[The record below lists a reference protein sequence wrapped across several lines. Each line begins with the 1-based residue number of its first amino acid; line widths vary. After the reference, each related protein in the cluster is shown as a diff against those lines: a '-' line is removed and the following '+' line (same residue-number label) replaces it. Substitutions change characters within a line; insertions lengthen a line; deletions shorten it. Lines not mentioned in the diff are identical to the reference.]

1 MSKNP
6 RWLLPVT
13 LQQSGH
19 GAALIDCPAGACLVP
34 FRGTWHC
41 SFRGFYAT
49 CTFCAQ
55 LLLYH
60 AALSTSCPLECT
72 IQPIFRPTYSHTLIT
87 PCALAHFLPHPPPFT
102 ITTRRPHLP
111 LTPLHPSTTHPSPST
126 LPPIR
131 LPTRPPCTRQYRSPP
146 PHPSPATK
154 THTIHPPALTQYT
167 MPFAY
172 RLTKAHRLSQRPK
185 KYTRTKM

>member
-1 MSKNP
+1 MSNT
-6 RWLLPVT
+6 RGLLPVT

-34 FRGTWHC
+34 FRGTWHR

-87 PCALAHFLPHPPPFT
+87 PCALAHCLPHQPPFT

-146 PHPSPATK
+146 LTLHLPPKPTPFTLPPSHNTPCLASTVCPK
-154 THTIHPPALTQYT
+154 LTAFHYV
-167 MPFAY
+167 P
-172 RLTKAHRLSQRPK
+172 
-185 KYTRTKM
+185 